1 MPEQPLNTNKANETE
16 LTQPQV
22 TPTNEATATNEDFP
36 AAAPIAI
43 VAAPVSAGVRTN
55 SIAAAAPA
63 ITAAYDEAATG
74 EDAPHH
80 KISLKS
86 VGHAVSKA
94 GHAAGHAVSKA
105 GHKATQAMSRAG
117 HKASSATKAATSQ
130 VLHPTGKLAA
140 KRASTPLSD
149 GATPQIREQQPRTR
163 KRRTP
168 AQLLARLFGGYVELL
183 RIPYTLRFVIAALFG
198 SMVGPM
204 VGMTVTISIK
214 QVYGLYVL
222 AGTLSAI
229 QSISSAIIGPIL
241 GQLIDRYGQRQIAIP
256 TVVIWTT
263 AAVSFTLALVFHAP
277 YQIFFFIMP
286 FLGVQAPWG
295 SMSRARWAYIL
306 KGDTVRTD
314 RALAMASMF
323 DEITWVV
330 GNPLASIIAV
340 WSYVAAFVFTIAC
353 VLTGCA
359 LFFTAVGVTPP
370 SIRERAEKAGLPMK
384 DYQRQL
390 AQKVAE
396 EQARQDAQN
405 ALKAGKDAEQAEKLA
420 SKAKNTKQLGYLS
433 PAVLALAATYFGLG
447 AFSSTT
453 GISIIAMANEHHQSQ
468 FAGLVFACFSFS
480 SLIGA
485 AFYGAINWRSA
496 LWKRYYIG
504 LLVLTVGISSFI
516 FAHELWQIMI
526 VYLMVGVCQAP
537 TWINGSQ
544 TVMRVVPTDRFTGTM
559 ALMWAMNAVGG
570 SIGSALGGHFIDEF
584 GSHGGFAT
592 VCVMGLMVMV
602 LSLLGLPQ
610 IKKATSR
617 AIISQ
622 LEV

>member
-1 MPEQPLNTNKANETE
+1 MPEQLEHPVNT
-16 LTQPQV
+16 
-22 TPTNEATATNEDFP
+22 TNEKNNTTETNDTAHDASDTRSADYS

-63 ITAAYDEAATG
+63 ITAAYEEAATG
-74 EDAPHH
+74 EDEPAH
-80 KISLKS
+80 KMSLKS

-94 GHAAGHAVSKA
+94 GHAA
-105 GHKATQAMSRAG
+105 TQAMSRAG
-117 HKASSATKAATSQ
+117 HAASNATKTATSK
-130 VLHPTGKLAA
+130 VLHPGNRTPTH
-140 KRASTPLSD
+140 RSSTPLSD
-149 GATPQIREQQPRTR
+149 GTTPKFREHKPRAR
-163 KRRTP
+163 QRRTP
-168 AQLLARLFGGYVELL
+168 AQLLSRLFGGYVELL

-353 VLTGCA
+353 VLTGCT

-592 VCVMGLMVMV
+592 VCVMGLLVMV

>member
-1 MPEQPLNTNKANETE
+1 MICMPEQLEQPLNT
-16 LTQPQV
+16 
-22 TPTNEATATNEDFP
+22 TNTSKPAT
-36 AAAPIAI
+36 
-43 VAAPVSAGVRTN
+43 
-55 SIAAAAPA
+55 
-63 ITAAYDEAATG
+63 
-74 EDAPHH
+74 
-80 KISLKS
+80 
-86 VGHAVSKA
+86 
-94 GHAAGHAVSKA
+94 
-105 GHKATQAMSRAG
+105 
-117 HKASSATKAATSQ
+117 SATKS
-130 VLHPTGKLAA
+130 
-140 KRASTPLSD
+140 STPLSD
-149 GATPQIREQQPRTR
+149 GATPKFREHKPRAR
-163 KRRTP
+163 QHRTP
-168 AQLLARLFGGYVELL
+168 AQLLSRLFGGYVELL

-204 VGMTVTISIK
+204 VSMTVTISIK

-353 VLTGCA
+353 VLTGCT

>member
-1 MPEQPLNTNKANETE
+1 MPEQLEHPVNT
-16 LTQPQV
+16 
-22 TPTNEATATNEDFP
+22 TNEKNNTTETNDTAHDASDTRSADYP

-63 ITAAYDEAATG
+63 ITAAYEEAATG
-74 EDAPHH
+74 EDKPAH
-80 KISLKS
+80 KMSLKS

-94 GHAAGHAVSKA
+94 GHAA
-105 GHKATQAMSRAG
+105 TQAMSRAG
-117 HKASSATKAATSQ
+117 HAASNATKTATSK
-130 VLHPTGKLAA
+130 VLHPGNRTPTH
-140 KRASTPLSD
+140 RSSTPLSD
-149 GATPQIREQQPRTR
+149 GATPKFREHKPRAR
-163 KRRTP
+163 QHRTP
-168 AQLLARLFGGYVELL
+168 AQLLSRLFGGYVELL
-183 RIPYTLRFVIAALFG
+183 HIPYTLRFVIAALFG

-353 VLTGCA
+353 VLTGCT

-592 VCVMGLMVMV
+592 VCVMGLLVMV

>member
-1 MPEQPLNTNKANETE
+1 MPEQLEHPVNT
-16 LTQPQV
+16 
-22 TPTNEATATNEDFP
+22 TNEKNNTTETNDTAHDASDTRSADYS

-43 VAAPVSAGVRTN
+43 VAAPVSTGVRTN

-63 ITAAYDEAATG
+63 ITAAYEEAATG
-74 EDAPHH
+74 EDEPAH
-80 KISLKS
+80 KMSLKS

-94 GHAAGHAVSKA
+94 GHAA
-105 GHKATQAMSRAG
+105 TQAMSRAG
-117 HKASSATKAATSQ
+117 HAASNATKTATSK
-130 VLHPTGKLAA
+130 VLHPGNRTPTH
-140 KRASTPLSD
+140 RSSTPLSD
-149 GATPQIREQQPRTR
+149 GATPKFREHKPRAR
-163 KRRTP
+163 QHRTP
-168 AQLLARLFGGYVELL
+168 AQLLSRLFGGYVELL

-353 VLTGCA
+353 VLTGCT

-592 VCVMGLMVMV
+592 VCVMGLLVMV